1 MSVTYNS
8 YVFGK
13 ARLSVTATDVLVKNR
28 STTNLVDCEAAIRY
42 VLGRQTPSG
51 GFSYYRSW
59 GVEEP
64 GAADTYHAL
73 AILRFFEVDIP
84 HAESCRRWLGAIQ
97 GDDGSYSA
105 LATAWY
111 TLLALDFLDA
121 APRQDVVPWLTRR
134 SDILLTQ
141 VEGEADSPRLLE
153 LTRFIDLARRFHV
166 VTVLERC
173 QEAVA
178 TALDEMSEPGGA
190 FVRGAPNLVDTAQ
203 ALRLIQVADLLPNR
217 RMLAFSRSC
226 EDPLFGFRAVPH
238 GRSSTIEVLNAGVDL
253 MRAFG
258 AAPRY
263 VQAIF
268 RTIAACQRPGGGFSR
283 QLGAM
288 PTLEDTYWAVR
299 LLVKLD
305 HKNR

>member
-1 MSVTYNS
+1 MAVIYNT

-13 ARLSVTATDVLVKNR
+13 TRPAVTGVDVSVKNR
-28 STTNLVDCEAAIRY
+28 STTSLVDRKAAIRY

-73 AILRFFEVDIP
+73 AILQFFGVELP

-97 GDDGSYSA
+97 GDNGSYSG

-111 TLLALDFLDA
+111 TLLALDCLDA
-121 APRQDVVPWLTRR
+121 TPRRDVVPWLTRR
-134 SDILLTQ
+134 ADILFTQ
-141 VEGEADSPRLLE
+141 VEGEAYSPRLLE

-166 VTVLERC
+166 ATTLGRC
-173 QEAVA
+173 QEAV
-178 TALDEMSEPGGA
+178 TGALDEMSGPGGA

-217 RMLAFSRSC
+217 RMLDFSRSC
-226 EDPLFGFRAVPH
+226 EDPLYGFRAVPH

-258 AAPRY
+258 AAPRHI
-263 VQAIF
+263 QAIF

-305 HKNR
+305 RKNR